1 MTSFNH
7 FDSIYAL
14 AVTSITNDLTTGR
27 NDQDL
32 VPFSQDEI
40 NVFITKNKENIEQA
54 VKDMIFDYSSDSD
67 TVDLL
72 ENPSL
77 SMINEYLYEYL
88 KY

>member
-1 MTSFNH
+1 MTTVNY
-7 FDSIYAL
+7 FDIIYAVAL
-14 AVTSITNDLTTGR
+14 TSITNNLTTGR

-32 VPFSQDEI
+32 VPFSQEEI
-40 NVFITKNKENIEQA
+40 DVFITRNRENIEQA

>member
-1 MTSFNH
+1 MTTVNY
-7 FDSIYAL
+7 FDSIYAVAL
-14 AVTSITNDLTTGR
+14 TSITNNLTTGR

-32 VPFSQDEI
+32 VPFSQEEI
-40 NVFITKNKENIEQA
+40 DVFITRNRENIEQA

-72 ENPSL
+72 ENPSC